1 MTAALSIDSLA
12 DEPLD
17 AFDAAFV
24 VAVGRVQALAD
35 PPPHGLTDRIR
46 FELSLRALRAEI
58 AEIQSSA
65 QLADVRSQAAPEMF
79 DTLSFSASRVSLM
92 IAFAAEPLRDDAVRI
107 DAWVTKPD
115 VRVELWQDG
124 HMIASQS
131 DGDGRLSWNGVAR
144 RPTRFLIPGSP
155 PVVTPT
161 ISF

>member
-79 DTLSFSASRVSLM
+79 DTLSFSARMSRLACSSEYSLM
-92 IAFAAEPLRDDAVRI
+92 TSLLANAECR
-107 DAWVTKPD
+107 
-115 VRVELWQDG
+115 
-124 HMIASQS
+124 
-131 DGDGRLSWNGVAR
+131 
-144 RPTRFLIPGSP
+144 
-155 PVVTPT
+155 
-161 ISF
+161 